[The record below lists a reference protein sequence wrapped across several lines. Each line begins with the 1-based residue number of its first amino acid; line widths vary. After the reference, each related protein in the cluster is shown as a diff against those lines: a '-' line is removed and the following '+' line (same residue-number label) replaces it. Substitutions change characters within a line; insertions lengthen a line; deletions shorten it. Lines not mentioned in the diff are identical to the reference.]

1 MMHDTTSDWRS
12 ERRHRILA
20 AAKELFSQ
28 AAFDSVQMDAIART
42 AGIGKPTLYRYF
54 ASKEE
59 LFLEVFKE
67 ALRELER
74 QVEAALAEET
84 SPPRLLARMIR
95 AAVSVLG
102 GQVGA
107 LRLLTGDHPDLIVR
121 WRSEFRQRR
130 RPIMDA
136 FRSAIERGM
145 AEGSFR
151 AVDLEAVPA
160 MLVGMVRGG
169 LMGADRVG
177 RDRLADAAVDLVL
190 GGLLQPEAAGRAGDI
205 APAP

>member
-1 MMHDTTSDWRS
+1 MIHDTTSGWRS

-28 AAFDSVQMDAIART
+28 AAYNSVAMDAVARA

-54 ASKEE
+54 PSKDE
-59 LFLEVFKE
+59 LFLAVFKE
-67 ALRELER
+67 ALRDLER
-74 QVEAALAEET
+74 QVQLALAEET
-84 SPPRLLARMIR
+84 SPPRLLARIIR

-107 LRLLTGDHPDLIVR
+107 LRLLTGDHPDLILR

-136 FRSAIERGM
+136 FRSAIERGI
-145 AEGSFR
+145 AEGAFR
-151 AVDLEAVPA
+151 PVDLEAVPA

-169 LMGADRVG
+169 LMGAERVG
-177 RDRLADAAVDLVL
+177 RDRLAEAAVDLVL
-190 GGLLQPEAAGRAGDI
+190 GGLLQPGAGGGT
-205 APAP
+205 

>member
-1 MMHDTTSDWRS
+1 MLNDTTSNWRS
-12 ERRHRILA
+12 ERRDRILT

-28 AAFDSVQMDAIART
+28 AAYDSVQMDGIARA
-42 AGIGKPTLYRYF
+42 AGVGKPTLYRYF
-54 ASKEE
+54 PSKDE

-67 ALRELER
+67 ALNELER
-74 QVEAALAEET
+74 QVEAALAEEA
-84 SPPRLLARMIR
+84 SPPQALARMIR

-107 LRLLTGDHPDLIVR
+107 LRLLTGDHPNLILR

-130 RPIMDA
+130 RPIMEA
-136 FRSAIERGM
+136 FRSALERGI
-145 AEGSFR
+145 AEGKFR
-151 AVDLEAVPA
+151 AVDLDAVPA

-169 LMGADRVG
+169 VMGADRTS

-190 GGLLQPEAAGRAGDI
+190 KGLARH
-205 APAP
+205 

>member
-1 MMHDTTSDWRS
+1 MLNHTTSDWRS
-12 ERRHRILA
+12 ERRHRILT

-28 AAFDSVQMDAIART
+28 AAYDSVQMDNVARA

-54 ASKEE
+54 PSKDE

-67 ALRELER
+67 ALGELEI
-74 QVEAALAEET
+74 QVQAALAEEAAAT
-84 SPPRLLARMIR
+84 TALARMIR
-95 AAVSVLG
+95 AAVTVLG

-107 LRLLTGDHPDLIVR
+107 LRLLTGDHPNLIVR

-136 FRSAIERGM
+136 FRTALERGI
-145 AEGSFR
+145 ATGEFR
-151 AVDLEAVPA
+151 SVDLDAVPA

-169 LMGADRVG
+169 VMGADRIS
-177 RDRLADAAVDLVL
+177 RERLADAAIDLVL
-190 GGLLQPEAAGRAGDI
+190 QGLRRH
-205 APAP
+205 